1 MVGILK
7 KHPYFFAT
15 IIATLLAIVVWI
27 CVPNEYTAITKLS
40 DEYKEADLAI
50 GLDNMKAR
58 IKNLMGEGNSGM
70 NDMDVYCK
78 FLKTE
83 DFARELSHK
92 QLPNMNMTYGEYLTE
107 KDTIENIL
115 DRINYNYSSKQ
126 ETLTIT
132 FTDKDP
138 VIAAQ
143 MLDSITAQLQ
153 LIITQHR
160 QSIAN
165 ASLQNAEQKL
175 STIRLDYEQ
184 AQRDYATFADSH
196 TNIKTQQYIQ
206 QEKALGQTVSITKN
220 LYQKATEEYARQKAL
235 KQRSYMSFAV
245 IQNNTTPLKP
255 NSHFIGYL
263 LSFIFIALLLT
274 HGLICYKQGKIVFDS
289 TLLSDY
295 KSPWSITIII
305 WTLIIGLYYL
315 LDTLLYPIT
324 EQFYYC
330 LIIWV
335 PIFCVLSYLTYE
347 LTDSFKYNDN
357 IEFNKNVFTFFL
369 IISMIITPL
378 YLYRIYQIV
387 SMFSAD
393 DLMENVRILAIFG
406 EGQGFLGQSIIL
418 NQALLITALWAYP
431 RIPLWQVIIPILACF
446 LNAIAIMEKGT
457 LFFVFICII
466 FVLHHKQVIKL
477 RTIIIA
483 GLLLIGFFY
492 IFNLQR
498 AGAESDYSKNETI
511 IDFIAMYVL
520 SPPVAFCQLM
530 PEATPQ
536 FGTNTFGTIYHFLIR
551 FGVDGIVEKL
561 KTQEFVMV
569 PIPTNVYTI
578 FQPFYIDFG
587 YKGIAFFSALYGIIC
602 GFLYRLYKNNNAVGC
617 CLYTFIIYVLVLQFY
632 QENIFL
638 SLATVIEFVFLVYL
652 ITQQHIKFRF

>member
-1 MVGILK
+1 MVGLFK

-15 IIATLLAIVVWI
+15 IIATVLAIVVWM
-27 CVPNEYTAITKLS
+27 CVPKEYTAITKLS
-40 DEYKEADLAI
+40 DEYKETDLAI

-58 IKNLMGEGNSGM
+58 IKDLTGEGNSGM
-70 NDMDVYCK
+70 NDMAVYCK
-78 FLKTE
+78 ILKTE

-92 QLPNMNMTYGEYLTE
+92 QVPDKNMTYGEYLAE

-115 DRINYNYSSKQ
+115 DHINYNYSTKQ

-165 ASLQNAEQKL
+165 ALLQNAERNL
-175 STIRLDYEQ
+175 SATRFDYEQ
-184 AQRDYATFADSH
+184 AQKDYAAFVDSH
-196 TNIKTQQYIQ
+196 TDIKVQQFIQ
-206 QEKALGQTVSITKN
+206 QEKALSQTVSITEK
-220 LYQKATEEYARQKAL
+220 LYQEAAQEYARQEAL

-245 IQNNTTPLKP
+245 IQSNTTPLKP
-255 NSHFIGYL
+255 NSFFIGYL
-263 LSFIFIALLLT
+263 LCFIFVALLLT
-274 HGLICYKQGKIVFDS
+274 HGLICYKRGKIAFDS
-289 TLLSDY
+289 TLFSDY
-295 KSPWSITIII
+295 KSPWCITIFI
-305 WTLIIGLYYL
+305 WTLILGLYYL
-315 LDTLLYPIT
+315 LNTSLYPIT
-324 EQFYYC
+324 AQFYYC

-335 PIFCVLSYLTYE
+335 PIFCVCSYLSYVS
-347 LTDSFKYNDN
+347 TDSFKYNN
-357 IEFNKNVFTFFL
+357 SIEFNKNVFTFFL

-378 YLYRIYQIV
+378 YVYRIYQIV

-393 DLMENVRILAIFG
+393 DLMENVRILAVFG

-483 GLLLIGFFY
+483 GLLLFGFFY
-492 IFNLQR
+492 LFNLQR

-511 IDFIAMYVL
+511 IDFIAMYVF

-536 FGTNTFGTIYHFLIR
+536 FGTNTFGTIYHFMIR

-602 GFLYRLYKNNNAVGC
+602 GFLYRLYKNNNTFGC

-652 ITQQHIKFRF
+652 ITQQRIKFRF